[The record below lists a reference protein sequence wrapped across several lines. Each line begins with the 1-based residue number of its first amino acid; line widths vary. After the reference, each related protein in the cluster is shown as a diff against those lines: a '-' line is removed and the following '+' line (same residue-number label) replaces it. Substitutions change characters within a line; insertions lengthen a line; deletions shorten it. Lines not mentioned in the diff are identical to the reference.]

1 MNGWR
6 IVLAAALACGAPAAA
21 AAQTP
26 QGLGGDSALVNLVTI
41 TRLRDDF
48 AFRPDEAGQD
58 GHPTRPWVRSN
69 LPVTLPEPFRSRA
82 FTAES
87 YVLLDVDSAGQ
98 GAGCR
103 PLRAGAHPE
112 LDAVACTLLMRPYTL
127 LIRPGYH
134 FTETI
139 PPPPHPPRG
148 LLVGRWVM
156 RLRWESLPAAVHRE
170 RDYIV
175 MQQGEPPEPVRQH
188 IRGDVVAAD
197 YRGIADQRIS
207 DGRVDAELVV
217 NERGVPTGCRATRSS
232 GNPAIDERTCAVL
245 VRRARFA
252 QRASASGTPVADT
265 LTFSINVDW
274 MLSSRPPLPQPVQ
287 VGQTVSGRLEN
298 GDRVAFDGTFYDDYT
313 FTAPSPISVTI
324 SVWSAELSPNL
335 RVTFDYGRF
344 LVGEVARDS
353 SGRVGKEVSL
363 DLRAGERVRIRAAA
377 YTGGTQGA
385 YTLEVTAR

>member
-6 IVLAAALACGAPAAA
+6 IVLTAALACGGPAAA

-26 QGLGGDSALVNLVTI
+26 QGRGSDSALVNLVTI

-48 AFRPDEAGQD
+48 AFRPDEARQD

-69 LPVTLPEPFRSRA
+69 MPVTLPEPFRSRA

-112 LDAVACTLLMRPYTL
+112 LDAFACTLLMRPYTL

-134 FTETI
+134 ATETI

-148 LLVGRWVM
+148 SLAGRWVM
-156 RLRWESLPAAVHRE
+156 RLRWESLPAAVHQQ
-170 RDYIV
+170 RDFIV
-175 MQQGEPPEPVRQH
+175 IPRGEPPEPVRQH

-197 YRGIADQRIS
+197 YRGIADQRIT
-207 DGRVDAELVV
+207 DGRVDAELVID
-217 NERGVPTGCRATRSS
+217 ERGVPTGCRVTRSS

-245 VRRARFA
+245 VGRARFA
-252 QRASASGTPVADT
+252 PRASDSGTPVADT
-265 LTFSINVDW
+265 LTLSIAVDL

-287 VGQTVSGRLEN
+287 VGQTVSGRLED
-298 GDRVAFDGTFYDDYT
+298 GDRVSYDGTFYDTYT
-313 FTAPSPISVTI
+313 FTARSPISVRI
-324 SVWSAELSPNL
+324 SVWSEELSPNV

-344 LVGEVARDS
+344 LVGEVASDS

-363 DLRAGERVRIRAAA
+363 DLRAGERVRIRIAA
-377 YTGGTQGA
+377 YTRGTQGA
-385 YTLEVTAR
+385 YTLEVTAK

>member
-26 QGLGGDSALVNLVTI
+26 QGRGGDSALVNLVTI

-48 AFRPDEAGQD
+48 AFGPDEARQD
-58 GHPTRPWVRSN
+58 GHPTRPWVRSKM
-69 LPVTLPEPFRSRA
+69 PVALPEPFRSRA

-87 YVLLDVDSAGQ
+87 YVLLDVDSAAQ

-103 PLRAGAHPE
+103 PLRAGTHPE
-112 LDAVACTLLMRPYTL
+112 LDAVACTLLMRPYAL
-127 LIRPGYH
+127 LTRPG
-134 FTETI
+134 FELTEPI

-148 LLVGRWVM
+148 SLAGRWVM
-156 RLRWESLPAAVHRE
+156 RLRWESLPAAVYR
-170 RDYIV
+170 RDFIV
-175 MQQGEPPEPVRQH
+175 IPRGEPPEPVRRH
-188 IRGDVVAAD
+188 IRGEVVAAD

-207 DGRVDAELVV
+207 DGRVDAQLVIDG
-217 NERGVPTGCRATRSS
+217 RGVPTGCRATRSS

-265 LTFSINVDW
+265 LTLSINVDW
-274 MLSSRPPLPQPVQ
+274 LLSSRPPLPQPVQ

-298 GDRVAFDGTFYDDYT
+298 GDRVSFDGRFYDDYT
-313 FTAPSPISVTI
+313 FTAPSPMSVRI
-324 SVWSAELSPNL
+324 SVWSADLSPDF

-344 LVGEVARDS
+344 LVGEVAHDS

-377 YTGGTQGA
+377 YRRGTQGA
-385 YTLEVTAR
+385 YTLEVTAK